1 MTQLAIGKPAPLG
14 AHYDGQGVNFTL
26 FSAHAERVELCIF
39 DANGQEH
46 RYDLPGHSGDIWHG
60 YLPDARP
67 GLRYGYRVHGP
78 WQPAE
83 GHRFNPAKLLI
94 DPCARQIDGE
104 FKDNPLLHAGHN
116 EPDYRDNA
124 AIAPKCVVVVD
135 HYDWEDDAPP
145 RTPWGST
152 IIYEAHVKG
161 LTYLHP
167 EIPVEIRGT
176 YKALGHPVMINYLK
190 QLGITAL
197 ELLPV
202 AQFASEPRLQRMG
215 LSNYWGYNPVAMFAL
230 HPAYAC
236 SPETALDE
244 FRDAI
249 KALHKAGIEVILD
262 IVLNHS
268 AELDLDGPLFS
279 LRGIDNRS
287 YYWIREDGDYHNWT
301 GCGNTLN
308 LSHPAVVDYAS
319 ACLRYW
325 VETCHVDGFRFDLAA
340 VMGRTPEFRQDAPL
354 FTAIQNCP
362 VLSQVKLIAEPWDIA
377 PGGYQVGNFPPLFAE
392 WNDHFRDAARRFW
405 LHYDLPLGAFAGRFA
420 ASSDVFKRN
429 GRLPSAAINLV
440 TAHDGFT
447 LRDCVCFNHKHNEAN
462 GEENR
467 DGTNN
472 NYSNNHGKEGLG
484 GTLDLV
490 ERRRD
495 SIHALLTT
503 LLLSQGT
510 PMLLAGDEHG
520 HSQHGN
526 NNAYCQDNQLTWLD
540 WSQASSGLTAFTAAL
555 IHLRKRIPALVENR
569 WWEEGDGNVRWLNRY
584 AQPLSTDEWQNGP
597 KQLQILLSDRF
608 LIAINATLEVTE
620 IVLPAGEWHAIPLNL
635 KNEHYED
642 FARFLANVIKGV
654 EKKDGI
660 KFDYLSPFNEPDG
673 HWNWIGP
680 KQEGTPATKK
690 EIARAVRLISKE
702 FVKEGIHTG
711 ITICEASDY
720 RCMFATHM
728 TDHERGYEIQ
738 SFFCPDSVD
747 TYLGNTP
754 NVLPL
759 ISGHS
764 YWTTTPLNM
773 LRDYRLRLRNT
784 LDTYGVDFW
793 QSETCIMGNDEEIG
807 GGHGFDRTMKTALY
821 VARIIHQI
829 GRASCRERV

>member
-1 MTQLAIGKPAPLG
+1 MTQLAIGKPTPLG

-26 FSAHAERVELCIF
+26 FSAHAERVELCVF

-94 DPCARQIDGE
+94 DPCARQIYGE

-520 HSQHGN
+520 HSQRGN

-555 IHLRKRIPALVENR
+555 IHLRKRIPALMENR

-584 AQPLSTDEWQNGP
+584 PQPLSTDEWQNGP

-620 IVLPAGEWHAIPLNL
+620 IVLPAGEWHAIPPFAG
-635 KNEHYED
+635 ED
-642 FARFLANVIKGV
+642 NPVITAV
-654 EKKDGI
+654 
-660 KFDYLSPFNEPDG
+660 
-673 HWNWIGP
+673 WQGP
-680 KQEGTPATKK
+680 A
-690 EIARAVRLISKE
+690 
-702 FVKEGIHTG
+702 
-711 ITICEASDY
+711 
-720 RCMFATHM
+720 
-728 TDHERGYEIQ
+728 
-738 SFFCPDSVD
+738 
-747 TYLGNTP
+747 
-754 NVLPL
+754 
-759 ISGHS
+759 
-764 YWTTTPLNM
+764 
-773 LRDYRLRLRNT
+773 
-784 LDTYGVDFW
+784 
-793 QSETCIMGNDEEIG
+793 
-807 GGHGFDRTMKTALY
+807 HGLCVFQR
-821 VARIIHQI
+821 
-829 GRASCRERV
+829 

>member
-1 MTQLAIGKPAPLG
+1 MTQLAIGKPTPLG

-26 FSAHAERVELCIF
+26 FSAHAERVELCVF

-124 AIAPKCVVVVD
+124 SIAQKCVVVVD

-405 LHYDLPLGAFAGRFA
+405 LHYDLPLGVFAGRFA

-555 IHLRKRIPALVENR
+555 IHLRKRIPALMENR

-620 IVLPAGEWHAIPLNL
+620 IVLPAGEWHAIPPFAG
-635 KNEHYED
+635 ED
-642 FARFLANVIKGV
+642 NPVITAV
-654 EKKDGI
+654 
-660 KFDYLSPFNEPDG
+660 
-673 HWNWIGP
+673 WQGP
-680 KQEGTPATKK
+680 A
-690 EIARAVRLISKE
+690 
-702 FVKEGIHTG
+702 
-711 ITICEASDY
+711 
-720 RCMFATHM
+720 
-728 TDHERGYEIQ
+728 
-738 SFFCPDSVD
+738 
-747 TYLGNTP
+747 
-754 NVLPL
+754 
-759 ISGHS
+759 
-764 YWTTTPLNM
+764 
-773 LRDYRLRLRNT
+773 
-784 LDTYGVDFW
+784 
-793 QSETCIMGNDEEIG
+793 
-807 GGHGFDRTMKTALY
+807 HGLCVFQR
-821 VARIIHQI
+821 
-829 GRASCRERV
+829 

>member
-26 FSAHAERVELCIF
+26 FSAHAERVELCVF

-484 GTLDLV
+484 GSLDLV

-584 AQPLSTDEWQNGP
+584 AQPLSTDERQNGP

-620 IVLPAGEWHAIPLNL
+620 IVLPAGEWHAIPPFAG
-635 KNEHYED
+635 ED
-642 FARFLANVIKGV
+642 NPVITAV
-654 EKKDGI
+654 
-660 KFDYLSPFNEPDG
+660 
-673 HWNWIGP
+673 WQGP
-680 KQEGTPATKK
+680 A
-690 EIARAVRLISKE
+690 
-702 FVKEGIHTG
+702 
-711 ITICEASDY
+711 
-720 RCMFATHM
+720 
-728 TDHERGYEIQ
+728 
-738 SFFCPDSVD
+738 
-747 TYLGNTP
+747 
-754 NVLPL
+754 
-759 ISGHS
+759 
-764 YWTTTPLNM
+764 
-773 LRDYRLRLRNT
+773 
-784 LDTYGVDFW
+784 
-793 QSETCIMGNDEEIG
+793 
-807 GGHGFDRTMKTALY
+807 HGLCVFQR
-821 VARIIHQI
+821 
-829 GRASCRERV
+829 

>member
-26 FSAHAERVELCIF
+26 FSAHAERVELCVF

-484 GTLDLV
+484 GSLDLV

-584 AQPLSTDEWQNGP
+584 AQPLSTDEWQNG
-597 KQLQILLSDRF
+597 
-608 LIAINATLEVTE
+608 
-620 IVLPAGEWHAIPLNL
+620 
-635 KNEHYED
+635 
-642 FARFLANVIKGV
+642 
-654 EKKDGI
+654 
-660 KFDYLSPFNEPDG
+660 
-673 HWNWIGP
+673 
-680 KQEGTPATKK
+680 
-690 EIARAVRLISKE
+690 
-702 FVKEGIHTG
+702 
-711 ITICEASDY
+711 
-720 RCMFATHM
+720 
-728 TDHERGYEIQ
+728 
-738 SFFCPDSVD
+738 
-747 TYLGNTP
+747 
-754 NVLPL
+754 
-759 ISGHS
+759 
-764 YWTTTPLNM
+764 
-773 LRDYRLRLRNT
+773 
-784 LDTYGVDFW
+784 
-793 QSETCIMGNDEEIG
+793 
-807 GGHGFDRTMKTALY
+807 
-821 VARIIHQI
+821 
-829 GRASCRERV
+829 

>member
-26 FSAHAERVELCIF
+26 FSAHADRVELCVF

-94 DPCARQIDGE
+94 DPCARQIVGE
-104 FKDNPLLHAGHN
+104 FKDNPLLHAGHSD
-116 EPDYRDNA
+116 PDYRDNA

-145 RTPWGST
+145 RTSWGST

-197 ELLPV
+197 ELLPI

-215 LSNYWGYNPVAMFAL
+215 VSNYWGYNPVALFAL

-236 SPETALDE
+236 SPDTALDE
-244 FRDAI
+244 FRDAV

-484 GTLDLV
+484 GSLDLV

-503 LLLSQGT
+503 LSLSQGT

-555 IHLRKRIPALVENR
+555 IHLRKRIPALAEDR

-584 AQPLSTDEWQNGP
+584 AQSLSSDEWQNGP

-620 IVLPAGEWHAIPLNL
+620 IVLPAGEWRAIPPFAG
-635 KNEHYED
+635 ED
-642 FARFLANVIKGV
+642 NPVITAV
-654 EKKDGI
+654 W
-660 KFDYLSPFNEPDG
+660 P
-673 HWNWIGP
+673 GP
-680 KQEGTPATKK
+680 A
-690 EIARAVRLISKE
+690 
-702 FVKEGIHTG
+702 
-711 ITICEASDY
+711 
-720 RCMFATHM
+720 
-728 TDHERGYEIQ
+728 
-738 SFFCPDSVD
+738 
-747 TYLGNTP
+747 
-754 NVLPL
+754 
-759 ISGHS
+759 
-764 YWTTTPLNM
+764 
-773 LRDYRLRLRNT
+773 
-784 LDTYGVDFW
+784 
-793 QSETCIMGNDEEIG
+793 
-807 GGHGFDRTMKTALY
+807 HGLCVFQR
-821 VARIIHQI
+821 
-829 GRASCRERV
+829 

>member
-26 FSAHAERVELCIF
+26 FSAHAERVELCVF

-46 RYDLPGHSGDIWHG
+46 RYDLPGNSGDIWHG

-67 GLRYGYRVHGP
+67 GLRYGYRVYGP

-176 YKALGHPVMINYLK
+176 YKALGHPVMLNYLK

-584 AQPLSTDEWQNGP
+584 TQPLSTDEWQNGP

-620 IVLPAGEWHAIPLNL
+620 IVLPAGEWHAIPPFAG
-635 KNEHYED
+635 ED
-642 FARFLANVIKGV
+642 NPVITAV
-654 EKKDGI
+654 
-660 KFDYLSPFNEPDG
+660 
-673 HWNWIGP
+673 WQGP
-680 KQEGTPATKK
+680 A
-690 EIARAVRLISKE
+690 
-702 FVKEGIHTG
+702 
-711 ITICEASDY
+711 
-720 RCMFATHM
+720 
-728 TDHERGYEIQ
+728 
-738 SFFCPDSVD
+738 
-747 TYLGNTP
+747 
-754 NVLPL
+754 
-759 ISGHS
+759 
-764 YWTTTPLNM
+764 
-773 LRDYRLRLRNT
+773 
-784 LDTYGVDFW
+784 
-793 QSETCIMGNDEEIG
+793 
-807 GGHGFDRTMKTALY
+807 HGLCVFQR
-821 VARIIHQI
+821 
-829 GRASCRERV
+829 

>member
-26 FSAHAERVELCIF
+26 FSAHAERVELCVF

-484 GTLDLV
+484 GSLDLV

-597 KQLQILLSDRF
+597 EQLQILLSDRF

-620 IVLPAGEWHAIPLNL
+620 IVLPAGEWHAIPPFAG
-635 KNEHYED
+635 ED
-642 FARFLANVIKGV
+642 NPVITAV
-654 EKKDGI
+654 
-660 KFDYLSPFNEPDG
+660 
-673 HWNWIGP
+673 WQGP
-680 KQEGTPATKK
+680 A
-690 EIARAVRLISKE
+690 
-702 FVKEGIHTG
+702 
-711 ITICEASDY
+711 
-720 RCMFATHM
+720 
-728 TDHERGYEIQ
+728 
-738 SFFCPDSVD
+738 
-747 TYLGNTP
+747 
-754 NVLPL
+754 
-759 ISGHS
+759 
-764 YWTTTPLNM
+764 
-773 LRDYRLRLRNT
+773 
-784 LDTYGVDFW
+784 
-793 QSETCIMGNDEEIG
+793 
-807 GGHGFDRTMKTALY
+807 HGLCVFQR
-821 VARIIHQI
+821 
-829 GRASCRERV
+829 

>member
-26 FSAHAERVELCIF
+26 FSAHAERVELCVF

-244 FRDAI
+244 FRDAV

-268 AELDLDGPLFS
+268 AELDLDGPVFS

-484 GTLDLV
+484 GSLDLV

-584 AQPLSTDEWQNGP
+584 AQSLSSDEWQNGP

-620 IVLPAGEWHAIPLNL
+620 IVLPAGEWHAIPPFAG
-635 KNEHYED
+635 ED
-642 FARFLANVIKGV
+642 NPVITAV
-654 EKKDGI
+654 W
-660 KFDYLSPFNEPDG
+660 P
-673 HWNWIGP
+673 GP
-680 KQEGTPATKK
+680 A
-690 EIARAVRLISKE
+690 
-702 FVKEGIHTG
+702 
-711 ITICEASDY
+711 
-720 RCMFATHM
+720 
-728 TDHERGYEIQ
+728 
-738 SFFCPDSVD
+738 
-747 TYLGNTP
+747 
-754 NVLPL
+754 
-759 ISGHS
+759 
-764 YWTTTPLNM
+764 
-773 LRDYRLRLRNT
+773 
-784 LDTYGVDFW
+784 
-793 QSETCIMGNDEEIG
+793 
-807 GGHGFDRTMKTALY
+807 HGLCVFQR
-821 VARIIHQI
+821 
-829 GRASCRERV
+829 